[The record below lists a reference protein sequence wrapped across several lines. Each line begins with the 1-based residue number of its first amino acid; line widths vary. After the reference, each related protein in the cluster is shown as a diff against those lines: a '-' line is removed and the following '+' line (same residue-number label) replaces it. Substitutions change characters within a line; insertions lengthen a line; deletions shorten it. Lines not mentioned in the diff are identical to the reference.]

1 MLSHRCAS
9 RLFGSALLLSVTLVS
24 QVHAMPVIG
33 ELQRL
38 HASAR
43 PDESPRKLVEPAS
56 ATNTSGAIEMRKT
69 PATAD
74 VDSPGSGLLRLDQQ
88 TLILVVAG
96 FAAALSLMARLR

>member
-1 MLSHRCAS
+1 MLSVRRAS
-9 RLFGSALLLSVTLVS
+9 RWFGSALLLSVALAS

-38 HASAR
+38 QGAVRQEDSASKRA
-43 PDESPRKLVEPAS
+43 EPPSDAK
-56 ATNTSGAIEMRKT
+56 AIEVAEIRKSAARAVADA
-69 PATAD
+69 PAT
-74 VDSPGSGLLRLDQQ
+74 GLLRLDQQ

>member
-1 MLSHRCAS
+1 MLSVRRAS
-9 RLFGSALLLSVTLVS
+9 SWAASALLLSITLAS

-38 HASAR
+38 QTAHRQDDSSNTRAEPTSIAQQSSAT
-43 PDESPRKLVEPAS
+43 EARKPSSTSSVEP
-56 ATNTSGAIEMRKT
+56 SGAN
-69 PATAD
+69 
-74 VDSPGSGLLRLDQQ
+74 LLRLDQQ